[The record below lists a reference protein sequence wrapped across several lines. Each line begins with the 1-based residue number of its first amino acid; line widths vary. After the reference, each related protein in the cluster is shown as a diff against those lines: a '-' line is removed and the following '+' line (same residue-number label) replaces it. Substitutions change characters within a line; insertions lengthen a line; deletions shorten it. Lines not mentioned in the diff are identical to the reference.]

1 MTGDVIDV
9 VEFAA
14 YEKGYKAGRQTE
26 GKELLE
32 ELEEILTE
40 KLEAFNKL
48 QKDPSLASPLKHDPE
63 YWTGRA
69 VTCGE
74 ILRMVTNLK
83 IRYKEK

>member
-1 MTGDVIDV
+1 MIGDL
-9 VEFAA
+9 VEYT
-14 YEKGYKAGRQTE
+14 YEKGYKEGRQAE

-48 QKDPSLASPLKHDPE
+48 QKDPSLASPLKHDSE